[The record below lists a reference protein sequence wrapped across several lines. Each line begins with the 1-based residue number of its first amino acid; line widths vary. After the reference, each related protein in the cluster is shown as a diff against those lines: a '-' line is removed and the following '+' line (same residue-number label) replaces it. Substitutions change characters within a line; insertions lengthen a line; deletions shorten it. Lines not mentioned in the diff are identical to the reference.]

1 MVWHNERLRKKVLEK
16 GEVNSFTQCG
26 NNSPSQR
33 FRNMFSH
40 PQEFSSGIFHSSE
53 AGLFLCVK
61 SVYSPLR
68 TGFSK
73 PQALSTETGWRSTTH
88 NAIPTLPFISLV
100 HKLKSKVKPSGI
112 SGICDTVCVGSDVCI
127 KTN

>member
-1 MVWHNERLRKKVLEK
+1 MVWHNERLKKKVLEK
-16 GEVNSFTQCG
+16 GDVNSFTQCG

-61 SVYSPLR
+61 SVCSPLR
-68 TGFSK
+68 TGFSE
-73 PQALSTETGWRSTTH
+73 PQALKQGGDLTTH
-88 NAIPTLPFISLV
+88 NAIPTLPFLRLV
-100 HKLKSKVKPSGI
+100 HKLKSKVKQSGI
-112 SGICDTVCVGSDVCI
+112 SGICDTVCVCRFRRLY
-127 KTN
+127 